1 VLFPCGEVAVNESKR
16 VKGSGTVNEAI
27 KSIRLEVFLFP
38 FFPSTIVV
46 VVTEQWRGA
55 DEEKFKSRNNGGTG
69 GADEEKFKSIEVL
82 MMCSLRLSVL
92 TVGIILRSACLNV

>member
-1 VLFPCGEVAVNESKR
+1 MNESKR

-55 DEEKFKSRNNGGTG
+55 DEEKFKS
-69 GADEEKFKSIEVL
+69 IEVL